1 MLAIAIAATVRI
13 GVFGLFH
20 PVQLEVKPAHGQVL
34 RIEAPGPN
42 GAHGTT
48 RFLEGTETARL
59 QAPALVTGRDGGEA
73 AFVLRVPGKI
83 SREFHGRLEILQQG
97 GHLTAIVEM
106 DLETAVASIV
116 AAEGSDATPVEAQK
130 AQAVAARSFLVAAR
144 GKHPSFDFCDTTHC
158 QFLREAPGE
167 KSTAFRST
175 SATRGQVLTYQGRVV
190 AALYSADCGG
200 RTRTLAESEWSSKSA
215 GGYPFF
221 AVECPVKGTVKG
233 HRVGMCQVGSGEM
246 ARRGATFVEILR
258 HYFPATVIA
267 EVQIER

>member
-20 PVQLEVKPAHGQVL
+20 PVQLEVKPVHGQVL
-34 RIEAPGPN
+34 RIVT
-42 GAHGTT
+42 HGTT
-48 RFLEGTETARL
+48 RFVEGTETARL
-59 QAPALVTGRDGGEA
+59 QSAALVTGRDGSEA

-83 SREFHGRLEILQQG
+83 AREFHGRLEILQQG

-116 AAEGSDATPVEAQK
+116 AAEGSDATPAEAQK
-130 AQAVAARSFLVAAR
+130 AQAVAARSFLVAGR
-144 GKHPSFDFCDTTHC
+144 GKHQSFDFCDTTHC

-167 KSTAFRST
+167 RSLAFQST
-175 SATRGQVLTYQGRVV
+175 SATRGQVLTYEGRVI
-190 AALYSADCGG
+190 AALYSANCGG
-200 RTRTLAESEWSSKSA
+200 RTRTLAESGWNGEP
-215 GGYPFF
+215 GRNYPYFS
-221 AVECPVKGTVKG
+221 VECPARGAVSG
-233 HRVGMCQVGSGEM
+233 HRVGMCQVGSTEM

-267 EVQIER
+267 EAKIER